1 MVIVHRLDCTF
12 ILTCKKYLRFFKIF
26 NSSISMPASVY
37 NIRIFPFGNLLLLK
51 RTIHYVIFKKSD
63 FLFRYL
69 LEGLTR
75 FAKQEEDP
83 KSFQWIFQWSQ
94 WRMSQK
100 IIQLIQDEENP
111 SLANPTKENTN
122 LILIKQAPESR
133 STLTK
138 ELFFF

>member
-1 MVIVHRLDCTF
+1 MYF
-12 ILTCKKYLRFFKIF
+12 
-26 NSSISMPASVY
+26 S
-37 NIRIFPFGNLLLLK
+37 FGNLLLFK
-51 RTIHYVIFKKSD
+51 TTIQYVIFEKSD

-75 FAKQEEDP
+75 FAKHEEDP

-94 WRMSQK
+94 WRMSKK
-100 IIQLIQDEENP
+100 IIQLIQDEESP
-111 SLANPTKENTN
+111 SLANPTIKNTN
-122 LILIKQAPESR
+122 LILIIQAPESR

>member
-1 MVIVHRLDCTF
+1 
-12 ILTCKKYLRFFKIF
+12 
-26 NSSISMPASVY
+26 MPASVY